1 MGANRERERRRR
13 VGEARDAA
21 RKRER
26 DEERRRA
33 AAGERWLRLRRTAAP
48 RDVLHEF
55 GVKRRKPSRFRDL
68 LLTIAERRP
77 ELLDS
82 RHRDLI
88 NHLRHV
94 PWNRRAEDWRP
105 RHRAVDPAA
114 KELLRH
120 LFAVYPVP
128 AFVVRTAI
136 EDRRERQDALRLLR
150 ALGRG
155 DSMRGRTPGY
165 FSLWNPTRRMRHLF
179 LRTPACRTISDASLR
194 ATVRALGG
202 DDALAAAL
210 LETDLFYFLDSDSTE
225 YVFALIRW
233 FIRFGPF
240 TADELETL
248 DNEIWE
254 LRKTDPGLSPTGRSP
269 RAIFAAVERRRREER
284 RVDRSIPEFFPASGL
299 RPGAWRLPVWGR
311 PLGEEWTMVEILT
324 RKALI
329 AEGAAMRHCIAGYAE
344 DAAGPDTSIWSLR
357 RDSRRRL
364 TVLVRRDDL
373 TDDGSDRWRIIQASG
388 KTNRNPRPEELAIL
402 ARWARMNGVE
412 ADWVLGAE
420 GLIA

>member
-13 VGEARDAA
+13 AGEARDAA

-26 DEERRRA
+26 EEERRRA
-33 AAGERWLRLRRTAAP
+33 VAGERRLRLRRSAAP
-48 RDVLHEF
+48 RDVLQEF

-128 AFVVRTAI
+128 AFMVRTAI
-136 EDRRERQDALRLLR
+136 ENRGERHEALRLLR

-165 FSLWNPTRRMRHLF
+165 FSLWNPTRHMRHLF
-179 LRTPACRTISDASLR
+179 LRTPVFRTISDASMR

-202 DDALAAAL
+202 DDALATAL
-210 LETDLFYFLDSDSTE
+210 QDTYFFDNLYPEKSDI
-225 YVFALIRW
+225 VFALIRW
-233 FIRFGPF
+233 LIRTGPF
-240 TADELETL
+240 TADVLDTL

-254 LRKTDPGLSPTGRSP
+254 LRKEDPGWSPTGRSP
-269 RAIFAAVERRRREER
+269 RAMLAAVERRQREER
-284 RVDRSIPEFFPASGL
+284 RVVRSIPEIFLASGL

-311 PLGEEWTMVEILT
+311 PRGEEWAMVEILT

-364 TVLVRRDDL
+364 TLLVRRDDL
-373 TDDGSDRWRIIQASG
+373 TDDGSERWRIIEASG
-388 KTNRNPRPEELAIL
+388 TANRAPRPEELDIL
-402 ARWARMNGVE
+402 ARWARTNGVD